1 MEKAKVYF
9 TDFRAHPGLNLL
21 QKLEKLCRAA
31 AGAVRVL
38 IAVLAVFALLM
49 VVSTSVIAFCGK
61 GGGA

>member
-31 AGAVRVL
+31 GMETIDFRNKYAAIKMHFGEPGN
-38 IAVLAVFALLM
+38 LAYL
-49 VVSTSVIAFCGK
+49 
-61 GGGA
+61 